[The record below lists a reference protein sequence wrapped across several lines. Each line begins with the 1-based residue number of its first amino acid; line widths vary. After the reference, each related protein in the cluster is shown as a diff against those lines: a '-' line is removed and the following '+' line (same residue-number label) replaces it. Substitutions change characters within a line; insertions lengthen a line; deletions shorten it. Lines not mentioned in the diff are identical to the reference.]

1 LDCVVRNGF
10 DVVIRCGIRCGID
23 GNEEIMSSRRIF
35 GDCLLWSVK
44 GRVQNPVVNGYVGRR
59 VRLFFAGAGFCVGIW
74 WCEEDVS

>member
-1 LDCVVRNGF
+1 
-10 DVVIRCGIRCGID
+10 
-23 GNEEIMSSRRIF
+23 MSSRRIF